1 MNMKKEITVLKEA
14 RKRLKLTQTDIAKEL
29 GVSRMTITY
38 YETNVMSPTARDMW
52 RVAKAYQ
59 LSNDEIAIWIR
70 QISED

>member
-1 MNMKKEITVLKEA
+1 MKKEITVLKEA

-38 YETNVMSPTARDMW
+38 YETNVMSPTARDMC